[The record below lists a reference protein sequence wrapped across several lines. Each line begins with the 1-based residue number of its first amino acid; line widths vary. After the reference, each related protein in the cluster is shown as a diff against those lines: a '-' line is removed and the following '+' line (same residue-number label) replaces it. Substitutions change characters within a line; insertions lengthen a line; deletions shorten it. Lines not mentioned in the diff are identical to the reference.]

1 MKNRSQN
8 TCDDTSTS
16 VGSYPGIYDIQAP
29 VMSMSRFKNWT
40 PRKTEKVIW
49 VSFENQ
55 ATVFIQSSIHSGLV
69 VT

>member
-29 VMSMSRFKNWT
+29 VMSMSRFKIGHLE
-40 PRKTEKVIW
+40 RLKRLYGYLLKTKQQFL
-49 VSFENQ
+49 SKAQ
-55 ATVFIQSSIHSGLV
+55 FILV
-69 VT
+69 L